1 MLENQLLLR
10 SRFHY
15 QRKLVEALNAAQQL
29 GAIHEINRDRS
40 LLAPR
45 EIEKSVLNV
54 LWRRL

>member
-10 SRFHY
+10 SRFHD
-15 QRKLVEALNAAQQL
+15 QRKLVEALDAAQQL
-29 GAIHEINRDRS
+29 GAIHQINGNRD

>member
-10 SRFHY
+10 SRFHD
-15 QRKLVEALNAAQQL
+15 QRKLVEALDAAQKL
-29 GAIHEINRDRS
+29 SAIHQINRDRS

>member
-10 SRFHY
+10 SRFHD
-15 QRKLVEALNAAQQL
+15 QRKLVEALNAAEQL
-29 GAIHEINRDRS
+29 GSIHQINRDRG